1 MPCFKIADKLVGDG
15 QPAYIIA
22 EIGNNHNGD
31 FDMAIELVDRAVE
44 CKADAVKF
52 QVKDIETAFPKDL
65 LDSPYQGPNS
75 FGNTYRE
82 HKYALEFSHEQ
93 YADIKKY
100 CDKKGVPFLCT
111 PFDLPSLEFL
121 ISLDL
126 PAYKIASF
134 HLVDEKLLR
143 ATCRTGRPL
152 IVSTGM
158 STIEE
163 IDRAVEIMTEEK
175 AEFAILQC
183 TSSYPTKDEDVHL
196 SVIPE
201 LAKRYN
207 CVVGYSGHDKGISI
221 PAASV
226 CFGSKIIEKHFTL
239 DHTLKG
245 PDHAASLEPKGL
257 AGLVERTRLLERAI
271 GTPEKHVLDC
281 ELKNRVKNRGY

>member
-1 MPCFKIADKLVGDG
+1 MPCFKIADRLVGNG

-31 FDMAIELVDRAVE
+31 FDMAIELVDRAID

-52 QVKDIETAFPKDL
+52 QVKDIETAFPKEL

-75 FGNTYRE
+75 FGKTYRE
-82 HKYALEFSHEQ
+82 HKQALEFSHEQ
-93 YADIKKY
+93 YAEIKRY
-100 CDKKGVPFLCT
+100 CDKKGIPFLCT

-134 HLVDEKLLR
+134 HLVDENLLR
-143 ATCRTGRPL
+143 ATCKSGKPL

-158 STIEE
+158 STAEE
-163 IDRAVEIMTEEK
+163 IDRAVAIMREEK
-175 AEFAILQC
+175 AEFALLQC

-201 LAKRYN
+201 LFKRYN
-207 CVVGYSGHDKGISI
+207 CVVGYSGHDKGITI
-221 PAASV
+221 PASSV
-226 CFGSKIIEKHFTL
+226 CFGAKIIEKHFTL

-271 GTPEKHVLDC
+271 GSPEKHVLEC
-281 ELKNRVKNRGY
+281 EMKNRMKNRGY